1 MRSTES
7 ARKIPTE
14 RRSLVFLSSVNTLKK
29 LQQTGP
35 DSVLKQLAEIAAE
48 TWFETP
54 IKQLV
59 SKTQLSEYVFRAL
72 SALSQSTQQVNVVE
86 RLVEHVVSTLN
97 HNSKRIGDMMP
108 LEFHQATE
116 QILERPFSPSKH
128 LVTAVLDTAPMRE
141 LFRQLLAEA
150 IADFT
155 KRASAPVATVA
166 KGFGAFARMAQ
177 DTVKNRG
184 GALGSLVGSI
194 SEGVEQQVEQR
205 SAQLFD
211 AAISKSINQLA
222 DFISNPQHAD
232 EAAEIRVALFESVA
246 QLPSD
251 GLSKELINLDV
262 PGAAQLILQA
272 LKKFL
277 ARPDARGQIEK
288 SLEHFE
294 AFAAQSPKHWLE
306 LAGLFG
312 EAQAI
317 AQEALEVEFRRVIQ
331 NPKFE
336 VWLSNLL
343 RHSIVE

>member
-1 MRSTES
+1 
-7 ARKIPTE
+7 
-14 RRSLVFLSSVNTLKK
+14 
-29 LQQTGP
+29 
-35 DSVLKQLAEIAAE
+35 LAEIAAT

-54 IKQLV
+54 IQQLV
-59 SKTQLSEYVFRAL
+59 SKTQLTEYVFRAL
-72 SALSQSTQQVNVVE
+72 SALGHSTQQVIMVE
-86 RLVEHVVSTLN
+86 RLIETAVNTLN
-97 HNSKRIGDMMP
+97 QDSGRIGNWMP
-108 LEFHQATE
+108 LEFHQATKK
-116 QILERPFSPSKH
+116 ILERPFSPSKH

-184 GALGSLVGSI
+184 GALGSLMGSI

-222 DFISNPQHAD
+222 DFISNPEHAD

-251 GLSKELINLDV
+251 GLSRELINLDV
-262 PGAAQLILQA
+262 PGAVKLLHQA
-272 LKKFL
+272 LKRFL
-277 ARPDARGQIEK
+277 MRTDARGQIEK

-294 AFAAQSPKHWLE
+294 ALAARSPKYWLE
-306 LAGLFG
+306 LAGLFE

-331 NPKFE
+331 NPRFDD
-336 VWLSNLL
+336 WLSNLL
-343 RHSIVE
+343 K